1 MGRSA
6 LASDEESHAY
16 SDKKLKIRNYL
27 MDEHH
32 WLLDRLEIRGGFLE
46 SIDLEFP
53 PGLTCIIG
61 PRGSGKSTLAEALR
75 CGMAGVEGASKSR
88 MDLFK
93 ANLARSALTI
103 RTKPGQ
109 DSISYVI
116 RREGRQP
123 ALITTNQEKTLSAV
137 DLDRGTFLP
146 IDGYSSSEIEQIAD
160 ESLGARR
167 RTLLDELYP
176 QQFAELLD
184 RLATARRALEANGD
198 AVRSTRRLLTDLG
211 EQIQALAHAQERL
224 ADLPTSEASGG
235 QAAALQDATRQQQLS
250 REEEKQVQALLVALS
265 RLGDSIGGVAEGA
278 KNLPRTVTPSPRS
291 RNQKLVTELG
301 QIVSALADSIA
312 AGFEAIQV
320 EIVRSQESVSTIS
333 GTLAQAHREQAAELA
348 LLREQDQVAGEAARE
363 RAEAEQAV
371 QRLGEL
377 ELSHVEQEAR
387 LERLLRERDELRG
400 RYLRLQSEM
409 SNLRDRAATQ
419 LAGEAG
425 QDVRIVVRRNAD
437 ILAYHQL
444 LSEGLRGAGVKGHDL
459 LIEQLAKLRPDELA
473 QLIFQ
478 RNAEEL
484 DAVCGIG
491 LDRSRRILEAFRQ
504 TIDPLVLEVLVL
516 EDLIG
521 IELNVGLP
529 DQKPLYKDASGLSRG
544 QKCTALLPLLLAR
557 RRTPLVVDQP
567 EDNLDN
573 HFIFRSVVN
582 VIQRLKSQRQM
593 IFITHNANIPV
604 LAEADLVVVLGS
616 DGSHGYIEKQGSLDD
631 CKGEIID
638 LLEGG
643 REAFEKRRLR
653 YV

>member
-1 MGRSA
+1 MRPYPGIS
-6 LASDEESHAY
+6 LDSQNEM
-16 SDKKLKIRNYL
+16 N
-27 MDEHH
+27 EHH

-53 PGLTCIIG
+53 SGLTCIIG

-75 CGMAGVEGASKSR
+75 CGMAGLEGASKSR

-93 ANLARSALTI
+93 ANLARSGLTI
-103 RTKPGQ
+103 RTKPGP
-109 DSISYVI
+109 DGISYVI

-123 ALITTNQEKTLSAV
+123 ALVMTNQEKTLSAV

-146 IDGYSSSEIEQIAD
+146 LDGYSSSEIEQIAD

-176 QQFAELLD
+176 QQYGDLLD
-184 RLATARRALEANGD
+184 RLAAARRALEANGD
-198 AVRSTRRLLTDLG
+198 SIRSTRRLLADLG
-211 EQIQALAHAQERL
+211 EQIQALAHAPERL
-224 ADLPTSEASGG
+224 ADLPTPEAPDS
-235 QAAALQDATRQQQLS
+235 QAVALQDAMRQQQLS
-250 REEEKQVQALLVALS
+250 REEERQVQALLAALDE
-265 RLGDSIGGVAEGA
+265 LNESIRAVAENA
-278 KNLPRTVTPSPRS
+278 KDLPRSVVPSLLS
-291 RNQKLVTELG
+291 KNQKLVEEAQRIASTFLD
-301 QIVSALADSIA
+301 SAEAQAEALQADIA
-312 AGFEAIQV
+312 RTRENI
-320 EIVRSQESVSTIS
+320 STVAD
-333 GTLAQAHREQAAELA
+333 TLAQAHREQATELA
-348 LLREQDQVAGEAARE
+348 LLREQNQALGEAARD

-371 QRLGEL
+371 RRLGEL
-377 ELSHVEQEAR
+377 DRSR
-387 LERLLRERDELRG
+387 LEEEAGLNRLLKDRSELRSS
-400 RYLRLQSEM
+400 YLRLQSEM
-409 SNLRDRAATQ
+409 SNLRDRAATE

-437 ILAYHQL
+437 MLAYHQIL
-444 LSEGLRGAGVKGHDL
+444 GEGLRGAGVKGHDQ

-516 EDLIG
+516 EDLIA
-521 IELNVGLP
+521 IELNVGP
-529 DQKPLYKDASGLSRG
+529 PNHKPLYKDASGLSRG

-582 VIQRLKSQRQM
+582 TIQRLKGQRQM

-604 LAEADLVVVLGS
+604 LAEAELIVVLGS
-616 DGSHGYIEKQGSLDD
+616 DGSRGYIEKQGSLDE

-653 YV
+653 YE

>member
-1 MGRSA
+1 M
-6 LASDEESHAY
+6 
-16 SDKKLKIRNYL
+16 N
-27 MDEHH
+27 EHH

-75 CGMAGVEGASKSR
+75 CGMAGLEGASKSR

-109 DSISYVI
+109 DGMSYVI

-123 ALITTNQEKTLSAV
+123 ALVTTNQQKTLSAV

-146 IDGYSSSEIEQIAD
+146 LDGYSSSEIEQIAD

-176 QQFAELLD
+176 QQFADLLD
-184 RLATARRALEANGD
+184 RLAAARRALEANGD
-198 AVRSTRRLLTDLG
+198 TVRSTRRLLTDLG
-211 EQIQALAHAQERL
+211 EQIQTLAHAPERL
-224 ADLPTSEASGG
+224 AALPVTEASDG
-235 QAAALQDATRQQQLS
+235 QAAALQAATRQQQLS
-250 REEEKQVQALLVALS
+250 REEEKQVQELLAALD
-265 RLGDSIGGVAEGA
+265 RLGDSIGAVAEDA
-278 KNLPRTVTPSPRS
+278 KDLPRAVTPSPRS
-291 RNQKLVTELG
+291 RNEKFVAEAG
-301 QIVSALADSIA
+301 RIVSALVDSME
-312 AGFEAIQV
+312 AGVEAIQA
-320 EIVRSQESVSTIS
+320 EIARARESISTVADA
-333 GTLAQAHREQAAELA
+333 LAHAHRDQAAELA
-348 LLREQDQVAGEAARE
+348 HLREQDQVAGEAARE

-377 ELSHVEQEAR
+377 ESSRVEEETR
-387 LERLLRERDELRG
+387 LERLLKERSDLRS

-409 SNLRDRAATQ
+409 SNLRDRAGAE

-437 ILAYHQL
+437 MLAYQQL

-459 LIEQLAKLRPDELA
+459 LIEQLTKLRPDELA

-504 TIDPLVLEVLVL
+504 TIDPLMLEVLVL
-516 EDLIG
+516 EDLIA
-521 IELNVGLP
+521 IELNVGP
-529 DQKPLYKDASGLSRG
+529 SNQQPLYKDASGLSRG

-582 VIQRLKSQRQM
+582 TIQRLKSQRQM

-604 LAEADLVVVLGS
+604 LGEADLIVVLGS
-616 DGSHGYIEKQGSLDD
+616 DGSRGYIEKHGSLDD

-653 YV
+653 YE